1 MAHYPCLCSNAPYK
15 CSNAPYNCGEPREV
29 RSDVNIYRRTL
40 LPLQSMYDYRLLLK
54 LTYQA
59 AFDFNH
65 LSPEIQETKSILLFK
80 KKLER
85 PWGDLTI
92 PRERRILSND
102 F

>member
-1 MAHYPCLCSNAPYK
+1 MFYESLSHS
-15 CSNAPYNCGEPREV
+15 
-29 RSDVNIYRRTL
+29 
-40 LPLQSMYDYRLLLK
+40 RLLLK

-85 PWGDLTI
+85 ML
-92 PRERRILSND
+92 
-102 F
+102 